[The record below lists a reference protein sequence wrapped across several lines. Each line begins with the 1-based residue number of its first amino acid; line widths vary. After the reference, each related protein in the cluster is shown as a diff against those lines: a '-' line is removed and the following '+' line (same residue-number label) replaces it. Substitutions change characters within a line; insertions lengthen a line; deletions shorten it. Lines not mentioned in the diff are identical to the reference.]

1 MSALTFVTADA
12 PFTDSG
18 NTAWV
23 LAAAALVLFMTPGLA
38 LFYGGMVRTKSV
50 LNMMMMSFIT
60 MGTVGTVWILWG
72 YSETFANDIGGGL
85 IGNPFEH
92 FGLTGVLDA
101 IYGYVPADAAAGTA
115 AAGGIPG
122 GAFVAF
128 QVVFAIIAVA
138 LVSGAIAD
146 RAKFVTWT
154 VFTVIWATLVYFP
167 AAHWVFAFSGFAAET
182 GGWIANKA
190 DGLFLGGAGAYDFA
204 GGTAI
209 HINAGVAGLALAI
222 LLRKRVG
229 WPRRPDA
236 SAQPDARHDRRRHP
250 VVRLVR
256 LQRRLGAQRRH
267 PGLPASGSTPSAR
280 PAPPCSAGSSRRRS
294 ATATPPRSARPPVSS
309 PASSPSPRPAP
320 PSRPSGALVVGLV
333 AGVGCALAV
342 GLKFRFGFD
351 DSLDVVGVH
360 LVGGLIGTLLI
371 GFLADATNSPTGT
384 AGLSMNDG
392 LFLGG
397 GLGQLGAQA
406 LGAFAVLIF
415 SFVVTFIIGWVLH
428 KTMGF
433 TRLRGGRG
441 QRYRPRWSTPRP
453 RTTSAPSRVAAVAC
467 PPRASWPTN
476 PTARRRRAV
485 LQGRGIRV
493 KLITAIIKPHQLDE
507 VKEALEAFGVA
518 GMTISEASGYGRQ
531 RGHSEVY
538 RGAEYTVDFVPKVRL
553 EVLVDDVD
561 SADVLEVILKAAQT
575 GRIGDGKI
583 WSVPVEEVVRV
594 RTGERGVDAL

>member
-1 MSALTFVTADA
+1 MSALTFVTADT

-72 YSETFANDIGGGL
+72 YSETFGNDLGGGL
-85 IGNPFEH
+85 LGNPFEH
-92 FGLTGVLDA
+92 FGLKGVLDA
-101 IYGYVPADAAAGTA
+101 IYGYVPADAAAGTP

-190 DGLFLGGAGAYDFA
+190 EGLFLGGAGAYDFA

-229 WPRRPDA
+229 WPKEPMRPHNLTLVMIGA
-236 SAQPDARHDRRRHP
+236 GILWFGWFGFNAGSALSAGTLAAG
-250 VVRLVR
+250 VWVNT
-256 LQRRLGAQRRH
+256 LGATCTAMLGWLITEKIRDGH
-267 PGLPASGSTPSAR
+267 ATSLGAASGVVAGLVAITPA
-280 PAPPCSAGSSRRRS
+280 C
-294 ATATPPRSARPPVSS
+294 ATVS
-309 PASSPSPRPAP
+309 PW
-320 PSRPSGALVVGLV
+320 GALVVGLA

-384 AGLSMNDG
+384 AGLTMNDG
-392 LFLGG
+392 LLFGG
-397 GLGQLGAQA
+397 GFGQLGAQT
-406 LGAFAVLIF
+406 LGAFAVLAY
-415 SFVVTFIIGWVLH
+415 SFVVTFAIGWVLH

-433 TRLRGGRG
+433 TISEEEEVSGIDLLEHAETAYDLGSFTGGSRSLPTSG
-441 QRYRPRWSTPRP
+441 VVAE
-453 RTTSAPSRVAAVAC
+453 RTRQAVADE
-467 PPRASWPTN
+467 PSSKEGAS
-476 PTARRRRAV
+476 A
-485 LQGRGIRV
+485 
-493 KLITAIIKPHQLDE
+493 
-507 VKEALEAFGVA
+507 
-518 GMTISEASGYGRQ
+518 
-531 RGHSEVY
+531 
-538 RGAEYTVDFVPKVRL
+538 
-553 EVLVDDVD
+553 
-561 SADVLEVILKAAQT
+561 
-575 GRIGDGKI
+575 
-583 WSVPVEEVVRV
+583 
-594 RTGERGVDAL
+594 